1 MRLYVTQKNP
11 FMKSR
16 IQYVFNLIIGG
27 TLVFSLLSCVSNKPD
42 SNRKLIW
49 SDEFNGKGLPDA
61 TKWNYDVGG
70 GGYGNEEAQFYTKN
84 RLENAR
90 TENGNLIIE
99 ARKENWENNKYT
111 SARLLTK
118 GKFSFQYGTVE
129 VRAKL
134 PKGRGTWPA
143 IWMMSE
149 NMKKW
154 PYDGELDI
162 MEHVGYN
169 QGYIHASVHTKK
181 YNHVIG
187 TQKTDTLF
195 VKDASEKFHVYKAD
209 WTPEKIDFYIDDQ
222 KFFTYE
228 NKEKTYETWPF
239 DQPYFIIL
247 NLAIGGFWGG
257 KEGIDDTVFP
267 QKYYIDYVRVYNN
280 K

>member
-1 MRLYVTQKNP
+1 MNLRAK
-11 FMKSR
+11 
-16 IQYVFNLIIGG
+16 NLIRICAAG
-27 TLVFSLLSCVSNKPD
+27 VFFLSVMNCASHKPD
-42 SNRKLIW
+42 SRRTLIW
-49 SDEFNGKGLPDA
+49 NDEFNGKGLPDSL
-61 TKWNYDVGG
+61 KWNYDVGG
-70 GGYGNEEAQFYTKN
+70 SGFGNEEAQFYTKN

-90 TENGNLIIE
+90 MEKGNLIIE
-99 ARKENWENNKYT
+99 AKKENWENNKYT

-118 GKFSFQYGTVE
+118 GKFAFQYGTVE

-154 PYDGELDI
+154 PDDGELDI

-169 QGYIHASVHTKK
+169 QGFIHASVHTKK
-181 YNHVIG
+181 YNHIQG

-209 WTPEKIDFYIDDQ
+209 WTPEKIDVYIDDQ
-222 KFFTYE
+222 KFFTYV
-228 NKEKTYETWPF
+228 NKEKSNEAWPF
-239 DQPYFIIL
+239 DRPYFIIL
-247 NLAIGGFWGG
+247 NLAVGGMWGG
-257 KEGIDDTVFP
+257 QKGIDDSIFP
-267 QKYYIDYVRVYNN
+267 QKYYIDYVRVYQN

>member
-1 MRLYVTQKNP
+1 
-11 FMKSR
+11 MKLQPVIHS
-16 IQYVFNLIIGG
+16 IIGG
-27 TLVFSLLSCVSNKPD
+27 MLLFSVAGCASNKPD
-42 SNRKLIW
+42 SGRKLIW
-49 SDEFNGKGLPDA
+49 SDEFDKKGLPDSA
-61 TKWNYDVGG
+61 KWNYDTGG
-70 GGYGNEEAQFYTKN
+70 SGFGNEEAQFYTKD

-90 TENGNLIIE
+90 VENGKLIIE
-99 ARKENWENNKYT
+99 ARRENRDDKKYT

-149 NMKKW
+149 DMKKW
-154 PYDGELDI
+154 PDDGELDI
-162 MEHVGYN
+162 MEHVGYH

-181 YNHVIG
+181 YNHVLH

-195 VKDASEKFHVYKAD
+195 VKDASDKFHVYKVD
-209 WTPEKIDFYIDDQ
+209 WSPEKIEVYIDNQ

-228 NKEKTYETWPF
+228 NKEKSFEAWPF
-239 DQPYFIIL
+239 DKPYFIIL

-257 KEGIDDTVFP
+257 KEGIDDTIFP
-267 QKYYIDYVRVYNN
+267 QKFEIDYVRVYQN

>member
-1 MRLYVTQKNP
+1 
-11 FMKSR
+11 MKLQPVIHS
-16 IQYVFNLIIGG
+16 IIGG
-27 TLVFSLLSCVSNKPD
+27 MLLFSVAGCASNKPD
-42 SNRKLIW
+42 SGRKLIW
-49 SDEFNGKGLPDA
+49 SDEFDKKGLPDA
-61 TKWNYDVGG
+61 AKWNYDTGG
-70 GGYGNEEAQFYTKN
+70 SGFGNEEAQFYTKD

-90 TENGNLIIE
+90 VENGKLIIE
-99 ARKENWENNKYT
+99 ARRENREDKKYT

-149 NMKKW
+149 DMKKW
-154 PYDGELDI
+154 PDDGELDI
-162 MEHVGYN
+162 MEHVGYH

-181 YNHVIG
+181 YNHVLH

-195 VKDASEKFHVYKAD
+195 VKDASDKFHVYKAD
-209 WTPEKIDFYIDDQ
+209 WSPEKIEVYIDNQ

-228 NKEKTYETWPF
+228 NKEKSDEAWPF
-239 DQPYFIIL
+239 DKPYFIIL

-257 KEGIDDTVFP
+257 KEGIDDTIFP
-267 QKYYIDYVRVYNN
+267 QKFEIDYVRVYQN

>member
-1 MRLYVTQKNP
+1 MKLKNT
-11 FMKSR
+11 
-16 IQYVFNLIIGG
+16 IAILIGG
-27 TLVFSLLSCVSNKPD
+27 TLVFSLLNCASNKPD
-42 SNRKLIW
+42 SSRNLIW
-49 SDEFNGKGLPDA
+49 SDEFNYEGLPDS

-70 GGYGNEEAQFYTKN
+70 DGYGNNEAQFYTKN

-90 TENGNLIIE
+90 VENGNLIIE
-99 ARKENWENNKYT
+99 AKKENWEKNQYT

-149 NMKKW
+149 NMKEW
-154 PYDGELDI
+154 PDDGELDI
-162 MEHVGYN
+162 MEHVGFN
-169 QGYIHASVHTKK
+169 QGFVHASVHTKK
-181 YNHVIG
+181 YNHLIN

-195 VKDASEKFHVYKAD
+195 VKDASEKFHIYKAD
-209 WTPEKIDFYIDDQ
+209 WTPEKIDVYIDDQ

-228 NKEKTYETWPF
+228 NNEKTYESWPF

-247 NLAIGGFWGG
+247 NLAVGGFWGG
-257 KEGIDDTVFP
+257 KKGIDDSIFP
-267 QKYYIDYVRVYNN
+267 QKYEIDYVRVYQKKN
-280 K
+280 